1 MALRTVQGEP
11 SSWKERY
18 EHLVQVI
25 LLKDIKRL
33 GKAGD
38 VKRVAN
44 GYARNYLIP
53 RGLAAIAT
61 AQAIKQARERLAG
74 ENRRTQVEQTS
85 AESLAE
91 IVDKVTLTFGAK
103 AGEKG
108 TLYGSI
114 TNADIAARLE
124 KEIGHAFDK
133 RKVLLEQPIKELG
146 TYTVEV
152 KLMSN
157 VTPTV
162 TVVVEQQA
170 DE

>member
-1 MALRTVQGEP
+1 MI
-11 SSWKERY
+11 
-18 EHLVQVI
+18 QVI

-53 RGLAAIAT
+53 RGLAAVAT
-61 AQAIKQARERLAG
+61 AQAIKQARERLAA
-74 ENRRTQVEQTS
+74 ESRRTQIEVTS

-91 IVDKVTLTFGAK
+91 IVDKLSFTFRVK
-103 AGEKG
+103 AGDTG

-114 TNADIAARLE
+114 TNADIATRLE
-124 KEIGHAFDK
+124 KEIGQAFDK
-133 RKVLLEQPIKELG
+133 RKILLEQPIKELG

-152 KLMSN
+152 KLISN

-162 TVVVEQQA
+162 TVVVEQEA
-170 DE
+170 GE

>member
-1 MALRTVQGEP
+1 MI
-11 SSWKERY
+11 
-18 EHLVQVI
+18 QVI

-53 RGLAAIAT
+53 RGLAAVAT
-61 AQAIKQARERLAG
+61 TQAIKQARERLAA
-74 ENRRTQVEQTS
+74 ESRHTQIEVTS

-91 IVDKVTLTFGAK
+91 IVDKLSFTFRVK
-103 AGEKG
+103 AGDTG

-114 TNADIAARLE
+114 TNADIATRLE
-124 KEIGHAFDK
+124 KEIGQAFDK
-133 RKVLLEQPIKELG
+133 RKILLEQPIKELG

-152 KLMSN
+152 KLISN

-162 TVVVEQQA
+162 TVVVEQEA
-170 DE
+170 GE

>member
-1 MALRTVQGEP
+1 MI
-11 SSWKERY
+11 
-18 EHLVQVI
+18 QVI

-53 RGLAAIAT
+53 RGLAAVAT
-61 AQAIKQARERLAG
+61 TQAIKQARERLVA
-74 ENRRTQVEQTS
+74 ESRRTQIEVTS

-91 IVDKVTLTFGAK
+91 IVDKLSFTFRVK
-103 AGEKG
+103 AGDTG

-114 TNADIAARLE
+114 TNADIATRLE
-124 KEIGHAFDK
+124 KEIGQAFDK
-133 RKVLLEQPIKELG
+133 RKILLEQPIKELG

-152 KLMSN
+152 KLISN

-162 TVVVEQQA
+162 TVVVEQEA
-170 DE
+170 GE

>member
-1 MALRTVQGEP
+1 MI
-11 SSWKERY
+11 
-18 EHLVQVI
+18 QVI

-53 RGLAAIAT
+53 RCLAAVAT
-61 AQAIKQARERLAG
+61 AQAIKQAREQLAA
-74 ENRRTQVEQTS
+74 ESRRTQIEVTS

-91 IVDKVTLTFGAK
+91 IVDKLSFTFSVN
-103 AGEKG
+103 AGDTG

-114 TNADIAARLE
+114 TNADIATRLE
-124 KEIGHAFDK
+124 EEIGQEFDK
-133 RKVLLEQPIKELG
+133 RKIVLEQPIKELG

-152 KLMSN
+152 KLMGN
-157 VTPTV
+157 ITPTI
-162 TVVVEQQA
+162 TVVVEQEA
-170 DE
+170 SE

>member
-1 MALRTVQGEP
+1 LI
-11 SSWKERY
+11 
-18 EHLVQVI
+18 QVI

-61 AQAIKQARERLAG
+61 AQAIKQARERLAA
-74 ENRRTQVEQTS
+74 ESRRTQIEVTS

-91 IVDKVTLTFGAK
+91 IVDKLSFTFRVN
-103 AGEKG
+103 AGDTG

-114 TNADIAARLE
+114 TNADIATRLE
-124 KEIGHAFDK
+124 REIGQAFDK

-146 TYTVEV
+146 TYAVEV
-152 KLMSN
+152 KLMSDI
-157 VTPTV
+157 TPTV
-162 TVVVEQQA
+162 TVVVEQEA
-170 DE
+170 GE

>member
-1 MALRTVQGEP
+1 MI
-11 SSWKERY
+11 
-18 EHLVQVI
+18 QVI

-53 RGLAAIAT
+53 RGLADAAT
-61 AQAIKQARERLAG
+61 EQAMKQAREQLAA
-74 ENRRTQVEQTS
+74 ESRRTKTEVTS

-91 IVDKVTLTFGAK
+91 IVDKLSFTFRVN
-103 AGEKG
+103 AGDTG

-124 KEIGHAFDK
+124 KEIGQAFDK
-133 RKVLLEQPIKELG
+133 RKILLEQPIKELG

-162 TVVVEQQA
+162 TVVVEQEA

>member
-1 MALRTVQGEP
+1 MI
-11 SSWKERY
+11 
-18 EHLVQVI
+18 QVI

-53 RGLAAIAT
+53 RGLAAVAT
-61 AQAIKQARERLAG
+61 AQAIKQARERLAA
-74 ENRRTQVEQTS
+74 ESRRTQIEVTS

-91 IVDKVTLTFGAK
+91 IVGKLSFTFIVN
-103 AGEKG
+103 AGDTG

-114 TNADIAARLE
+114 TNADIATRLE
-124 KEIGHAFDK
+124 KEIGQAFDK
-133 RKVLLEQPIKELG
+133 RKILLEQPIKELG
-146 TYTVEV
+146 TYAVEV

-157 VTPTV
+157 ITPTV
-162 TVVVEQQA
+162 TVVVEQEA
-170 DE
+170 GE

>member
-1 MALRTVQGEP
+1 LI
-11 SSWKERY
+11 
-18 EHLVQVI
+18 QVI

-53 RGLAAIAT
+53 RGLAAVAT
-61 AQAIKQARERLAG
+61 AQAIKQARERLAA
-74 ENRRTQVEQTS
+74 ESRRTQIEVTS

-91 IVDKVTLTFGAK
+91 IVGKLSFTFIVN
-103 AGEKG
+103 AGDTG

-114 TNADIAARLE
+114 TNADIATRLE
-124 KEIGHAFDK
+124 KEIGQAFDK
-133 RKVLLEQPIKELG
+133 RKILLEQPIKELG
-146 TYTVEV
+146 TYAVEV

-157 VTPTV
+157 ITPTV
-162 TVVVEQQA
+162 TVVVEQEA
-170 DE
+170 GE

>member
-1 MALRTVQGEP
+1 M
-11 SSWKERY
+11 
-18 EHLVQVI
+18 QVI

-53 RGLAAIAT
+53 RGLAAVAT
-61 AQAIKQARERLAG
+61 TQAIKQARERLAA
-74 ENRRTQVEQTS
+74 ESRRTQIEVTS

-91 IVDKVTLTFGAK
+91 IVDKLSFTFRVK
-103 AGEKG
+103 AGDTG

-114 TNADIAARLE
+114 TNADIATRLE
-124 KEIGHAFDK
+124 KEIGQAFDK
-133 RKVLLEQPIKELG
+133 RKILLEQPIKELG

-152 KLMSN
+152 KLISN

-162 TVVVEQQA
+162 
-170 DE
+170 